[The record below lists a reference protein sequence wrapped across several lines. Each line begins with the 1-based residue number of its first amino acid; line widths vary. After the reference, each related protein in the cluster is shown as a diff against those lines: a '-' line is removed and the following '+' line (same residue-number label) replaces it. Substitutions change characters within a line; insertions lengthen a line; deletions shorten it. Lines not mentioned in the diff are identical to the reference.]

1 MHESPL
7 IFTAE
12 SVRAILAR
20 RKIQTRRILNLS
32 KLRIHVP
39 RLVHGDSPFHATKA
53 GVGYYLAGMNQHGAV
68 WARLVDKDGETH
80 LGLKPGE
87 FDFALPWIVGKT
99 HLGDY
104 GDGRKEWTITPSE
117 PCRIWIKEQHA
128 WADKMCDGYELDDP
142 CAVAYRADKTARYP
156 HSNCYLDT
164 YAWNWD
170 MLKWRSPLFMP
181 RWASRINLRVVSVR
195 LQHLNDITD
204 EDAVAEGVTE
214 DDVKAIGALWARD
227 AYKVLW
233 DRINRKRAPWASN
246 VWVARIEFT
255 PEEVE
260 HRV

>member
-128 WADKMCDGYELDDP
+128 WADKMAEGVEREEPVC
-142 CAVAYRADKTARYP
+142 VAYRADRTAIS
-156 HSNCYLDT
+156 HEHENVHALDVT
-164 YAWNWD
+164 GWNWERF
-170 MLKWRSPLFMP
+170 KWRSPLFMP

-195 LQHLNDITD
+195 LQHLHAITD
-204 EDAVAEGVTE
+204 EDAVAEGVGDERETTMYE
-214 DDVKAIGALWARD
+214 GKGVPLYAAE
-227 AYKVLW
+227 W
-233 DRINRKRAPWASN
+233 DRINRKKAPWALN
-246 VWVARIEFT
+246 PWVARIEFT
-255 PEEVE
+255 LGGAE
-260 HRV
+260 R